1 VRTVREVEILRID
14 VSSRLANQMRDC
26 VAQEKPL
33 HLFLNRTLYATIFCT
48 PSKLKELAVGH
59 LVSEG
64 IVKSIEEI
72 EEVNLKK
79 DVCRVKLTPSVDLD
93 KRLSLSKHFQRVI
106 LSACGSKGTYTPSQ
120 RLSRIKSNLT
130 VRAETLLECANYLN
144 HAAEIFRK
152 TGGVHAAA
160 VFKSDGVPVAFAED
174 VGRHNAVDKAIGIA
188 VIRKTDLGNCFL
200 ALTGRLTGDIV
211 MKTARVNIPVV
222 ASIAAAID
230 SGIAIAKRVNLTLIG
245 FVRGRRM
252 NVYSFPERV
261 LL

>member
-1 VRTVREVEILRID
+1 MREVEILRID
-14 VSSRLANQMRDC
+14 VSSRLANQIKDC

-79 DVCRVKLTPSVDLD
+79 DVCRVKLTPSVDLV

-106 LSACGSKGTYTPSQ
+106 LSACGSKGTYAPSQ

-130 VRAETLLECANYLN
+130 IKAETVLYCVNYLN
-144 HAAEIFRK
+144 RAAEIFRK

-160 VFKSDGVPVAFAED
+160 IFSSDGTLMALAED
-174 VGRHNAVDKAIGIA
+174 VGRHNAVDKVIGITMM
-188 VIRKTDLGNCFL
+188 RKTNLGKCFL
-200 ALTGRLTGDIV
+200 ALTGRMTGDIV
-211 MKTARVNIPVV
+211 MKAARLGMPVV
-222 ASIAAAID
+222 ASMAAAID
-230 SGIAIAKRVNLTLIG
+230 SGIAIAKKADLTLVG
-245 FVRGRRM
+245 FVRGNRM
-252 NVYSFPERV
+252 NVYCSPERI
-261 LL
+261 LS

>member
-1 VRTVREVEILRID
+1 VRAVREVEILRID
-14 VSSRLANQMRDC
+14 VSSRQANQMRDC

-59 LVSEG
+59 LASEG

-72 EEVNLKK
+72 EEVTLKK
-79 DVCRVKLTPSVDLD
+79 DACRVKLTPSVDLD

-120 RLSRIKSNLT
+120 RLPRIKSNLT
-130 VRAETLLECANYLN
+130 IKAETVLDCVNSLN
-144 HAAEIFRK
+144 RAAEIFRK

-160 VFKSDGVPVAFAED
+160 IFSKDGTLLASAED
-174 VGRHNAVDKAIGIA
+174 VGRHNAVDKVIGISMM
-188 VIRKTDLGNCFL
+188 RKTDLGKCLL
-200 ALTGRLTGDIV
+200 ALTGRMTGDIV
-211 MKTARVNIPVV
+211 IKAARSGMPVV
-222 ASIAAAID
+222 ASMAAAID
-230 SGIAIAKRVNLTLIG
+230 SGIAIAKKADLTLVG
-245 FVRGRRM
+245 FVRGKRM
-252 NVYSFPERV
+252 NVYSAPERI

>member
-1 VRTVREVEILRID
+1 VRTMQKAEILRID
-14 VSSRLANQMRDC
+14 VPNRKVQRVEDC
-26 VAQEKPL
+26 VAQERQL

-48 PSKLKELAVGH
+48 PSNLKELAVGH

-72 EEVNLKK
+72 EEIDLKEN
-79 DVCRVKLTPSVDLD
+79 VCRVKLTHSVDLE
-93 KRLSLSKHFQRVI
+93 KRLRLSRHYQRVI

-120 RLSRIKSNLT
+120 RLSRVKSNLT
-130 VRAETLLECANYLN
+130 VKAETLLECVNYLN

-160 VFKSDGVPVAFAED
+160 VFKSEGTPVAFAED

-188 VIRKTDLGNCFL
+188 FMCKTDRDCFL

-211 MKTARVNIPVV
+211 MKTARVNIPIL

-230 SGIAIAKRVNLTLIG
+230 SGIAIARKVDLTLIG

-252 NVYSFPERV
+252 NIYSCPERV